1 MLLGALVPLGPRVAL
16 GEVAVRRLRGQLV
29 EQPDVVGELQHAD
42 ERVLHEVDVQRAERG
57 PAGGVLPLPQDADG
71 LLVDDLTRERHRG
84 AALPQVG
91 HRLGQFVE
99 VEGFYAADG
108 TLIAREVEVE
118 DFDDDEIEI
127 EGAIEALG
135 DASLTVLGLT
145 FAVTDATVIR
155 GDDDRSVSD
164 EAMID
169 GLGALADRAAGHG
182 LRVQLEFL
190 PWSPLATLDH
200 AARIVAG
207 VGRAN
212 CGVHVDVWHLV
223 RSGGSVD
230 DLSTLDPALVG
241 AVQLSDLAPEPWDDL
256 FAETSSGR
264 RLPGEG
270 DGSAARAVV
279 ALSAA
284 GVDAPVNLEV
294 FSSELLTLAP
304 ADAAARLARSVGS
317 L

>member
-1 MLLGALVPLGPRVAL
+1 MSLRVEDVGLCCGSILQADL
-16 GEVAVRRLRGQLV
+16 STLAEVAS
-29 EQPDVVGELQHAD
+29 A
-42 ERVLHEVDVQRAERG
+42 
-57 PAGGVLPLPQDADG
+57 AGFR
-71 LLVDDLTRERHRG
+71 DLTIW
-84 AALPQVG
+84 P
-91 HRLGQFVE
+91 
-99 VEGFYAADG
+99 
-108 TLIAREVEVE
+108 TLYTA
-118 DFDDDEIEI
+118 
-127 EGAIEALG
+127 AIEAGLDPPGLRRRLDDLG
-135 DASLTVLGLT
+135 VRVVELDPICTWVPVEIPDDAMTARFARYDEADFFAMAEVLGSTALN
-145 FAVTDATVIR
+145 VIR